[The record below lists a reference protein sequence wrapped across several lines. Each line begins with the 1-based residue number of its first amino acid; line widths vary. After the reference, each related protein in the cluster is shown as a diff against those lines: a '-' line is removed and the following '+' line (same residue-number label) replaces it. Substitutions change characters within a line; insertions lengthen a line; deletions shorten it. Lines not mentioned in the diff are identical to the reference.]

1 MFRPKSL
8 RLVNFLSYKDSFFEF
23 RQGKPV
29 LVIGQ
34 NLDDSGQRGN
44 GSGKSGLSEGI
55 ALAVSGDSIRKCK
68 PRELVRRG
76 CEFGEVELVLY
87 NTLYRCE
94 LKIYRKLYL
103 STSKSSECKIWEN
116 DEEVKSCPDINAYNK
131 WIWSMLGI
139 TKEDFFSFYLV
150 TKELYTP
157 FFIVGDVKKKEIVNR
172 FSGANVVDKTDDLIK
187 ADSQKL
193 QIQIETKNKVILQSE
208 TRFDTYT
215 EDLLVLQNA
224 YSDET
229 LKEQKEGIE
238 KQIVEV
244 EEEQLGKVVE
254 LQKQE
259 DECWDLEQDLSNYPS
274 DEVEV
279 KELDKLNT
287 QKLTLETEKV
297 NTMNLSK
304 EVSKEF
310 ETEINEIKE
319 TETTCNEELD
329 KLKSK
334 NTLDKK
340 ELKDTYEYEL
350 GQKKTS
356 KSKDVKEKEDLENK
370 LAGVIECPKC
380 SHEFTL
386 KYADFNVE
394 NAKKAVEDFTKSIT
408 IFDEEIKELE
418 EKYNRDSLNLQTTY
432 DTEKGELDS
441 IIQQLDL
448 DKKTINEKI
457 IKKREGY
464 QTRVTEIDKELL
476 EISQKSFTL
485 ESKITKLKEDKT
497 KLETQIKT
505 AKTTIENSK
514 KYIEQ
519 LELKVKSLKQSLAS
533 VGVVDK
539 VKEDEL
545 NTKIQTELKI
555 QGKEKGERDE
565 LIRQKQETDE
575 WTINFKN
582 FKSHLAN
589 QSITNITD
597 YTNLFLQSI
606 QSNITVKVEGY
617 KVMSDKKLKEEIT
630 ISVFKNGLE
639 EGSYGT
645 FSAGERGR
653 IDVCCILGLQELI
666 NLNTPSGGLDLLI
679 CDEILDS
686 IDELGMELLINS
698 LQNLSRT
705 ILIVS
710 QNQINS
716 LKENTIVIQ
725 KQNKISTI
733 LNGDN

>member
-29 LVIGQ
+29 LVVGQ
-34 NLDDSGQRGN
+34 NLDDSGQKGN

-55 ALAVSGDSIRKCK
+55 ALAISGDSIRKCK

-76 CEFGEVELVLY
+76 SDFAEVELVLY
-87 NTLYRCE
+87 NSLYRCE

-116 DEEVKSCPDINAYNK
+116 DEEVKSCPDINTYNK

-172 FSGANVVDKTDDLIK
+172 FSGANVVDRTDDLIK
-187 ADSQKL
+187 VDSQKL
-193 QIQIETKNKVILQSE
+193 QVQIEAKDKLILQSE
-208 TRFDTYT
+208 TRGSTYAD
-215 EDLLVLQNA
+215 DLLVLQNA

-229 LKEQKEGIE
+229 VEEQRQTIQ
-238 KQIVEV
+238 KQITEV
-244 EEEQLGKVVE
+244 EEEHLGKITE
-254 LQKQE
+254 LQQQE
-259 DECWDLEQDLSNYPS
+259 DGCWDLEQGLFNYPS

-279 KELDKLNT
+279 KEIERLNT
-287 QKLTLETEKV
+287 QKSTLETEKIT
-297 NTMNLSK
+297 TMNLSK
-304 EVSKEF
+304 GVSKEF
-310 ETEINEIKE
+310 EVEVKEIKD
-319 TETTCNEELD
+319 TELTCNEELD
-329 KLKSK
+329 KLKNQ

-340 ELKDTYEYEL
+340 TLKDTFEYEL
-350 GQKKTS
+350 VQKKTD
-356 KSKDVKEKEDLENK
+356 KNKDVKEKEDLENK

-394 NAKKAVEDFTKSIT
+394 NAKKAVKDFVKSIG
-408 IFDEEIKELE
+408 IFDDEIKQIE
-418 EKYNRDSLNLQTTY
+418 EKYNQDVITLQSTY
-432 DTEKGELDS
+432 DSEKGELDS
-441 IIQQLDL
+441 ILQQLDT
-448 DKKTINEKI
+448 DKKDINDKI
-457 IKKREGY
+457 IKKREVY
-464 QTRVTEIDKELL
+464 QKRIGEIDKELL
-476 EISQKSFTL
+476 EISQKLFSF
-485 ESKITKLKEDKT
+485 ESKVRKLKEDKI

-519 LELKVKSLKQSLAS
+519 LDLKTKSLKQSLAS

-539 VKEDEL
+539 VKENEL
-545 NTKIQTELKI
+545 NAKIQTELKV
-555 QGKEKGERDE
+555 QEKEKKERDE

-575 WTINFKN
+575 WIINFKN
-582 FKSHLAN
+582 FKSYLAN
-589 QSITNITD
+589 QSIANITD

-705 ILIVS
+705 IMIVS

-725 KQNKISTI
+725 KENKISTI
-733 LNGDN
+733 L